1 MRTLADKTKLEAF
14 LASLDREIRGPGR
27 IYLVGG
33 ATAVWHG
40 WRETTIDL
48 NLKADPEPPGFF
60 EVIAQLKESLDLN
73 IKLASPDLFI
83 PELPGWRERS
93 LFITGLR
100 QTEFYHYDP
109 YSQTLAK
116 IERGHPRDLSDA
128 RAMIARGLVEKET
141 LRQLFAAIQPGL
153 IRFPSIDPA
162 TFRQSLDHFLRSHAD
177 PPP

>member
-1 MRTLADKTKLEAF
+1 MRTLADKIKLEAF
-14 LASLDREIRGPGR
+14 LASLDQEVRGPGR

-48 NLKADPEPPGFF
+48 DLKADPEPPGFF
-60 EVIAQLKESLDLN
+60 EAIALLKESLDLN
-73 IKLASPDLFI
+73 IELASPDLFI

-93 LFITGLR
+93 LFISRLR

-128 RAMIARGLVEKET
+128 QAMITLGLVERET
-141 LRQLFAAIQPGL
+141 LRHLFEAIQPGL

-162 TFRQSLDHFLRSHAD
+162 TFRNSLEDFLSST
-177 PPP
+177 PSPSP